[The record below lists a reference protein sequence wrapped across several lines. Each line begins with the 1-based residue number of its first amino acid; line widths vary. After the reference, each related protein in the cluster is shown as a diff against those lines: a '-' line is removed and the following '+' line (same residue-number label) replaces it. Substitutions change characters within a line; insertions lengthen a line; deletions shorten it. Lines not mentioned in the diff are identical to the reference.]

1 MLSPS
6 PKHGPV
12 HRLRAVGR
20 AAFRRPGQPKI
31 TLRTAL
37 LGALAT
43 AATLGFLGVVG
54 TLTGSQ
60 LLVAGFASS
69 CVLAFMLPGAALA
82 HPINVMGGHLVAG
95 VCGLTIRF
103 LLPAGWP
110 SAIAA
115 VLLSMLVM
123 ALLGVL
129 HPPAGGNPLAIVL
142 AQEQWSYLV
151 APVLV
156 GALAVGFFTWAYA
169 WLAKRIRA
177 GASDPLG

>member
-6 PKHGPV
+6 PDNGPTS
-12 HRLRAVGR
+12 RLAALCRR
-20 AAFRRPGQPKI
+20 AFRRPGQPKI

-43 AATLGFLGVVG
+43 LATLGFLGVVG
-54 TLTGSQ
+54 ALTGSQ

-69 CVLAFMLPGAALA
+69 CVLAFMLPGAPLA

-95 VCGLTIRF
+95 VCGLTVRF
-103 LLPAGWP
+103 LLPAGWF
-110 SAIAA
+110 SAILA

-142 AQEQWSYLV
+142 AQEQWSYLI
-151 APVLV
+151 APVLI

-177 GASDPLG
+177 GGSDPIG